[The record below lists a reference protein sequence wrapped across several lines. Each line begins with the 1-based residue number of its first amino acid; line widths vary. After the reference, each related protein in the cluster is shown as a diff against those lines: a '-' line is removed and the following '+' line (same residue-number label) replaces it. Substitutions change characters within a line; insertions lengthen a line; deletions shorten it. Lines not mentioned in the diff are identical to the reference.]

1 MDIMTGTPVHKGRH
15 ISPVGS
21 MAHMQIKAYD
31 TYAVPYS
38 QQQCAYFHD
47 DIPHNNLQIYDFS

>member
-1 MDIMTGTPVHKGRH
+1 
-15 ISPVGS
+15 
-21 MAHMQIKAYD
+21 MAHVQIKAYD